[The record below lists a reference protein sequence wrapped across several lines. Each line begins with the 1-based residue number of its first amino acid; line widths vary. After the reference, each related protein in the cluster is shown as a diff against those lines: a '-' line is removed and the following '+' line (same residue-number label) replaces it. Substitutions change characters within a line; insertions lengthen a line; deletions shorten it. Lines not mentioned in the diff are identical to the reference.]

1 MDTEAPP
8 WTTTHSETLIED
20 RWIRLRADRLRTAS
34 GAEIAPWYVLDYP
47 DWCAVVA
54 LTAEHR
60 LVMVRQWRHGAQAWS
75 LELPGGVMD
84 AEDADPIAAARR
96 ELLEETGFG
105 GGTWR
110 YLYAGH
116 ANPAIQTNRLHIV
129 LATGVAPQATATP
142 EPGEVIRVECP
153 TVAEVL
159 AGLPQGAIG
168 QSMHVGAICVG
179 LAAAGY
185 ISLAAAGSASPAA
198 GPINQG
204 TTP

>member
-1 MDTEAPP
+1 MDTETPP
-8 WTTTHSETLIED
+8 WTTTESKILVED

-34 GAEIAPWYVLDYP
+34 GQEIAPWYVLDYP
-47 DWCAVVA
+47 EWCAVVA
-54 LTAEHR
+54 LDEADR
-60 LVMVRQWRHGAQAWS
+60 LVMVRQWRHGAQSWS

-105 GGTWR
+105 GGAWT

-129 LATGVAPQATATP
+129 LATGIRLVAPAAP
-142 EPGEVIRVECP
+142 EPTELIRVETLP
-153 TVAEVL
+153 VAEVL
-159 AGLPQGAIG
+159 AGLPRGLIG

-179 LAAAGY
+179 LAAAGR
-185 ISLAAAGSASPAA
+185 ISLEAAA
-198 GPINQG
+198 
-204 TTP
+204 